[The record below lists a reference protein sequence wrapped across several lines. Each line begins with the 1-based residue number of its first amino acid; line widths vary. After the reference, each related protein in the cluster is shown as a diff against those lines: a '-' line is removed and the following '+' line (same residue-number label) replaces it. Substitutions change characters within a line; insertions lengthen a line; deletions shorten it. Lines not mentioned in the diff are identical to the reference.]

1 MADRNL
7 NIRVAF
13 SALNNMSR
21 PVNAARQSAAA
32 LASQINQ
39 TKTSIKG
46 LERQATSFDR
56 LTAANKK
63 TTEQLAQAK
72 EQARQMAAAYGPLRQ
87 RSAEQVAALNQQ
99 RVAIRQL
106 TQQQKGEQTQL
117 NQLRASFYSEG
128 IAISSASRATEQI
141 NQRTAQYN
149 RQLAEQQ
156 RRLDA
161 VNQAQARYSRAKET
175 GEKMMSGG
183 MKTAAVGA
191 ATLAPVAAAVKSYSS
206 LEDAMKGVAKQV
218 NGLRDDS
225 GNRTPQYEEM
235 QRAIMDASEK
245 LPMANGAVDYA
256 ALVEG
261 GARMGV
267 ANSDDPW
274 EKQKADLLAFASMAA
289 KASVAFELPADQLS
303 ESLGKIAGLYKIPT
317 QNIEQLGDAINYLD
331 DNAKSKGS
339 DIIDVLQRV
348 GGLASQLDYKQAAAL
363 GSTFLTLG
371 SPAEVAASA
380 TNAMVRELS
389 IATVQSDK
397 FLGALDEIGVNAER
411 VQKSMSVDAMGT
423 IISVLEA
430 SKKLAPDKQV
440 ANLTQIFG
448 KEFGDDAQKLA
459 NNLPELRRQIELTQG
474 AAAKGSMNR
483 ESDINKASLS
493 AQWQLTKTGAVNA
506 FSSAGE
512 TLREPL
518 MDIMLTVSKVVG
530 SVRRWVEA
538 NPALVG
544 SIMKVTAA
552 IGALLVV
559 VGGLM
564 LSIGAVLGPMAL
576 VRLSFTTLAGSGG
589 VTPLIG
595 SLGKLSSTLRG
606 LIPSLSGVGRSIKDW
621 PALFRS
627 AASGITQFS
636 KQAIGGLNTALMALS
651 RGAVA
656 AGQGLFTLF
665 TRPMTAI
672 TWLGNGLR
680 TLATSGFGALLNVGR
695 TVMMAL
701 GGGLS
706 LLLSPIGILVIA
718 LSAAAIA
725 VIKFWEPIK
734 AFFTGFYTGLMS
746 GLQPLTSAFST
757 AFAPLAPLFDSIGN
771 AVGGVWEWF
780 TKLFEPIQF
789 SNEALASCTSAGE
802 TFGKVVGNALS
813 ALTPI
818 IEGIARGI
826 GWVLEKLGAIPDAT
840 KAAQQA
846 AESMHKDPVV
856 WEWDPQQKKMVK
868 KGWNWSPKD
877 DQQKKTNQKQQQA
890 IDQQKKQESL
900 INSLKGPA
908 NIVPKMSSSL
918 DKIATNTTEKK
929 DGPGEIVFKNKQPY
943 IPIRGGYSEPLKQ
956 AQRQLPSLTDWVTQQ
971 AGSLIASV
979 TPWQVEKPAA
989 RVPVS
994 ASPSAASVAAL
1005 MPAPGGDV
1013 YNLSFDFSG
1022 QKLDEESIIRRV
1034 REELALAKQQ
1044 ADRRKRSQ
1052 LIDHV

>member
-87 RSAEQVAALNQQ
+87 RSAEQVAVLNQQ
-99 RVAIRQL
+99 RAAIRQL

-267 ANSDDPW
+267 ANIDDPW
-274 EKQKADLLAFASMAA
+274 EKQKADLLSFASMAA

-371 SPAEVAASA
+371 TPAEVAASA

-389 IATVQSDK
+389 IATVQGKNFMQGLDA
-397 FLGALDEIGVNAER
+397 LGLSAEK

-430 SKKLAPDKQV
+430 SKKLAPDQQV

-576 VRLSFTTLAGSGG
+576 VRLSFTTLAGEGGIARLTGG
-589 VTPLIG
+589 VMRLGGAFQWLAGSPMQALLSAGRMVFGPLI
-595 SLGKLSSTLRG
+595 TLLAGISAPVWG
-606 LIPSLSGVGRSIKDW
+606 LI
-621 PALFRS
+621 ALF
-627 AASGITQFS
+627 
-636 KQAIGGLNTALMALS
+636 
-651 RGAVA
+651 
-656 AGQGLFTLF
+656 
-665 TRPMTAI
+665 
-672 TWLGNGLR
+672 
-680 TLATSGFGALLNVGR
+680 
-695 TVMMAL
+695 
-701 GGGLS
+701 
-706 LLLSPIGILVIA
+706 
-718 LSAAAIA
+718 SAAAVA
-725 VIKFWEPIK
+725 VIKFWQPIK
-734 AFFTGFYTGLMS
+734 AFFSGFFTGLMA
-746 GLQPLTSAFST
+746 GLQPITQAFN
-757 AFAPLAPLFDSIGN
+757 AVFAPLAPIFDSIGN
-771 AVGGVWEWF
+771 AISGVWEWF
-780 TKLFEPIQF
+780 TKLLEPIQF
-789 SNEALASCTSAGE
+789 SSEALASCTSAGE
-802 TFGKVVGNALS
+802 TFGKVVGGAIS
-813 ALTPI
+813 ALTLPI
-818 IEGIARGI
+818 QSVAKGL
-826 GWVLEKLGAIPDAT
+826 GWILEKLGAIPDAA
-840 KAAQQA
+840 KAAQQVA
-846 AESMHKDPVV
+846 QQMTPEAVNNLADRVNAFSGDVQAVAKESKKAEEK
-856 WEWDPQQKKMVK
+856 
-868 KGWNWSPKD
+868 
-877 DQQKKTNQKQQQA
+877 KKT
-890 IDQQKKQESL
+890 DEQKKQDNL

-1013 YNLSFDFSG
+1013 YNLNFDFSG
-1022 QKLDEESIIRRV
+1022 QKLDEETIIRRV

-1052 LIDHV
+1052 LTDHV

>member
-99 RVAIRQL
+99 RAAIRQL

-141 NQRTAQYN
+141 NQRTTQYN

-235 QRAIMDASEK
+235 QRAIMDASEE

-274 EKQKADLLAFASMAA
+274 QKQKADLLAFASMAA

-397 FLGALDEIGVNAER
+397 FLGALDEIGVNAEK

-576 VRLSFTTLAGSGG
+576 VRLSFTTLAGEGGIARLTGG
-589 VTPLIG
+589 VMRLGGAFQWLAGSPMQSLLSVGRMVFGPLI
-595 SLGKLSSTLRG
+595 TLLAGISAPVWG
-606 LIPSLSGVGRSIKDW
+606 LI
-621 PALFRS
+621 ALF
-627 AASGITQFS
+627 A
-636 KQAIGGLNTALMALS
+636 
-651 RGAVA
+651 AVA
-656 AGQGLFTLF
+656 
-665 TRPMTAI
+665 
-672 TWLGNGLR
+672 
-680 TLATSGFGALLNVGR
+680 V
-695 TVMMAL
+695 
-701 GGGLS
+701 
-706 LLLSPIGILVIA
+706 
-718 LSAAAIA
+718 A
-725 VIKFWEPIK
+725 VIKFWQPIK
-734 AFFTGFYTGLMS
+734 AFFSGFFTGLMA
-746 GLQPLTSAFST
+746 GLQPITQAFN
-757 AFAPLAPLFDSIGN
+757 AVFAPLAPIFDSIGN
-771 AVGGVWEWF
+771 AISGVWEWF
-780 TKLFEPIQF
+780 TKLLEPIQF
-789 SNEALASCTSAGE
+789 SSEALASCTSAGE
-802 TFGKVVGNALS
+802 TFGKVVGAAIS
-813 ALTPI
+813 ALTLPI
-818 IEGIARGI
+818 QGVAKGL
-826 GWVLEKLGAIPDAT
+826 GWILEKLGAIPDAA
-840 KAAQQA
+840 KAAQQVA
-846 AESMHKDPVV
+846 QQMTPEAVNNLADRFTTFAGDVQAITKESKKAEEK
-856 WEWDPQQKKMVK
+856 
-868 KGWNWSPKD
+868 
-877 DQQKKTNQKQQQA
+877 KKT
-890 IDQQKKQESL
+890 DEQKKQDNL

-908 NIVPKMSSSL
+908 NIVPKMSNSL

-929 DGPGEIVFKNKQPY
+929 EGPGEIVFKNKQPY

-1013 YNLSFDFSG
+1013 YNLNFDFSG
-1022 QKLDEESIIRRV
+1022 QKLDEETIIRRV

-1052 LIDHV
+1052 LTDHV

>member
-99 RVAIRQL
+99 RAAIRQL

-267 ANSDDPW
+267 ANSNDPW
-274 EKQKADLLAFASMAA
+274 QKQKADLLAFASMAA

-397 FLGALDEIGVNAER
+397 FLGALDEIGVNAEK

-576 VRLSFTTLAGSGG
+576 VRLSFTTLAGEGGIARLTGG
-589 VTPLIG
+589 VMRLGGAFQWLAGSPMQALLSAGRMVFGPLI
-595 SLGKLSSTLRG
+595 TLLAGISAPVWG
-606 LIPSLSGVGRSIKDW
+606 LI
-621 PALFRS
+621 ALF
-627 AASGITQFS
+627 
-636 KQAIGGLNTALMALS
+636 
-651 RGAVA
+651 
-656 AGQGLFTLF
+656 
-665 TRPMTAI
+665 
-672 TWLGNGLR
+672 
-680 TLATSGFGALLNVGR
+680 
-695 TVMMAL
+695 
-701 GGGLS
+701 
-706 LLLSPIGILVIA
+706 
-718 LSAAAIA
+718 AAAAVA
-725 VIKFWEPIK
+725 VIKFWEPIQ
-734 AFFTGFYTGLMS
+734 AFFTGFFNGIMT
-746 GLQPLTSAFST
+746 GLQPVFDAFN
-757 AFAPLAPLFDSIGN
+757 AVFAPLAPIFDAIGS
-771 AVGGVWEWF
+771 AISGVWDWF
-780 TKLFEPIQF
+780 TKLLEPIKF
-789 SNEALASCTSAGE
+789 SSDALETCTTVGE
-802 TFGKVVGNALS
+802 TFGRVLGTAISGLLWPLQKLM
-813 ALTPI
+813 
-818 IEGIARGI
+818 EGV
-826 GWVLEKLGAIPDAT
+826 GWVLEKLDLIPAGLDAANA
-840 KAAQQA
+840 K
-846 AESMHKDPVV
+846 AESLKKDPVV

-868 KGWNWSPKD
+868 KDWHWSPDKP
-877 DQQKKTNQKQQQA
+877 NQPKPPKPPITPKPVGIPDLMGA
-890 IDQQKKQESL
+890 PNL
-900 INSLKGPA
+900 T
-908 NIVPKMSSSL
+908 PKMSKSL
-918 DKIATNTTEKK
+918 DKIADNTGKMAAK

-994 ASPSAASVAAL
+994 ASPSAATVAAL

-1013 YNLSFDFSG
+1013 YNLNFDFSG
-1022 QKLDEESIIRRV
+1022 QKLNEETIIRRV

-1052 LIDHV
+1052 LTDHV

>member
-99 RVAIRQL
+99 RAAIRQL

-274 EKQKADLLAFASMAA
+274 QKQKADLLAFASMAA

-371 SPAEVAASA
+371 TPAEVAASA

-389 IATVQSDK
+389 IATVQGKNFMQGLDA
-397 FLGALDEIGVNAER
+397 LGLSAEK
-411 VQKSMSVDAMGT
+411 VQNSMSVDAMGT

-430 SKKLAPDKQV
+430 SKKLAPDQQV

-576 VRLSFTTLAGSGG
+576 VRLSFTTLAGEGGIARLTGG
-589 VTPLIG
+589 VMRLGGAFQWLAGSPMQALLSAGRMVFGPLI
-595 SLGKLSSTLRG
+595 TLLAGISAPVWG
-606 LIPSLSGVGRSIKDW
+606 LI
-621 PALFRS
+621 ALF
-627 AASGITQFS
+627 
-636 KQAIGGLNTALMALS
+636 
-651 RGAVA
+651 
-656 AGQGLFTLF
+656 
-665 TRPMTAI
+665 
-672 TWLGNGLR
+672 
-680 TLATSGFGALLNVGR
+680 
-695 TVMMAL
+695 
-701 GGGLS
+701 
-706 LLLSPIGILVIA
+706 
-718 LSAAAIA
+718 AAAAVA
-725 VIKFWEPIK
+725 VIKFWEPIQ
-734 AFFTGFYTGLMS
+734 AFFTGFFNGIMT
-746 GLQPLTSAFST
+746 GLQPVFDAFN
-757 AFAPLAPLFDSIGN
+757 AVFAPLAPIFDAIGS
-771 AVGGVWEWF
+771 AISGVWDWF
-780 TKLFEPIQF
+780 TKLLEPIKF
-789 SNEALASCTSAGE
+789 SSDALETCTTVGE
-802 TFGKVVGNALS
+802 TFGRVLGTAISGLLWPLQKLM
-813 ALTPI
+813 
-818 IEGIARGI
+818 EGV
-826 GWVLEKLGAIPDAT
+826 GWVLEKLDLIPAGLDAANA
-840 KAAQQA
+840 K
-846 AESMHKDPVV
+846 AESLKKDPVV

-868 KGWNWSPKD
+868 KDWHWSPDKP
-877 DQQKKTNQKQQQA
+877 NQPKPPKPPITPKPVGIPDLMGA
-890 IDQQKKQESL
+890 PNL
-900 INSLKGPA
+900 T
-908 NIVPKMSSSL
+908 PKMSKSL
-918 DKIATNTTEKK
+918 DKIADNTGKMAAK

-1013 YNLSFDFSG
+1013 YNLNFDFSG
-1022 QKLDEESIIRRV
+1022 QKLDEETIIRRV

>member
-99 RVAIRQL
+99 RAAIRQL

-128 IAISSASRATEQI
+128 IAIRSASRATEQI

-274 EKQKADLLAFASMAA
+274 EKQKADLLSFASMAA

-397 FLGALDEIGVNAER
+397 FFGALDEIGVNAEK

-483 ESDINKASLS
+483 ESDINKDSLS

-506 FSSAGE
+506 LSSAGE

-564 LSIGAVLGPMAL
+564 LTIGAVLGQMAL
-576 VRLSFTTLAGSGG
+576 VRLSFTTLAGEGGIARLTGG
-589 VTPLIG
+589 VMRLGGAFQWLAGSPMQALLSAGRIVFCPLI
-595 SLGKLSSTLRG
+595 TLLAGISAPVWG
-606 LIPSLSGVGRSIKDW
+606 LI
-621 PALFRS
+621 ALF
-627 AASGITQFS
+627 
-636 KQAIGGLNTALMALS
+636 
-651 RGAVA
+651 
-656 AGQGLFTLF
+656 
-665 TRPMTAI
+665 
-672 TWLGNGLR
+672 
-680 TLATSGFGALLNVGR
+680 
-695 TVMMAL
+695 
-701 GGGLS
+701 
-706 LLLSPIGILVIA
+706 
-718 LSAAAIA
+718 AAAAVA
-725 VIKFWEPIK
+725 VIKFWEPIQ
-734 AFFTGFYTGLMS
+734 AFFTGFFNGIMT
-746 GLQPLTSAFST
+746 GLQPVFDAFN
-757 AFAPLAPLFDSIGN
+757 AVFAPLAPIFDAIGS
-771 AVGGVWEWF
+771 AISGVWDWF
-780 TKLFEPIQF
+780 TKLLEPIKF
-789 SNEALASCTSAGE
+789 SSDALETCTTVGE
-802 TFGKVVGNALS
+802 TFGRVLGTAISGLLWPLQKLM
-813 ALTPI
+813 
-818 IEGIARGI
+818 EGV
-826 GWVLEKLGAIPDAT
+826 GWVLEKLDLIPAGLDAANA
-840 KAAQQA
+840 K
-846 AESMHKDPVV
+846 AESLKKDPVV

-868 KGWNWSPKD
+868 KDWHWSPDKP
-877 DQQKKTNQKQQQA
+877 NQPKPPKPPITPKPVGIPDLMGA
-890 IDQQKKQESL
+890 PNL
-900 INSLKGPA
+900 T
-908 NIVPKMSSSL
+908 PKMSKSL
-918 DKIATNTTEKK
+918 DKIADNTGKMAAK

-971 AGSLIASV
+971 TGSLIASV

-1013 YNLSFDFSG
+1013 YNLNFDFSG
-1022 QKLDEESIIRRV
+1022 QKLDEETIIRRV

-1052 LIDHV
+1052 LTDHV

>member
-1 MADRNL
+1 MADHNL

-72 EQARQMAAAYGPLRQ
+72 EQARKMAAAYGPLRQ

-99 RVAIRQL
+99 RAAIRQL

-218 NGLRDDS
+218 NGLRDDI

-274 EKQKADLLAFASMAA
+274 EKQKADLLSFASMAA

-371 SPAEVAASA
+371 TPAEVAASA

-389 IATVQSDK
+389 IATVQGKNFMQGLDA
-397 FLGALDEIGVNAER
+397 LGLSAEK

-430 SKKLAPDKQV
+430 SKKLAPDQQV

-512 TLREPL
+512 TLRDPL

-576 VRLSFTTLAGSGG
+576 VRLSFTTLAGEGGIARLTGG
-589 VTPLIG
+589 VMRLGGAFQWLAGSPMQALLSAGRMVFGPLI
-595 SLGKLSSTLRG
+595 TLLAGISAPVWG
-606 LIPSLSGVGRSIKDW
+606 LI
-621 PALFRS
+621 ALF
-627 AASGITQFS
+627 
-636 KQAIGGLNTALMALS
+636 
-651 RGAVA
+651 
-656 AGQGLFTLF
+656 
-665 TRPMTAI
+665 
-672 TWLGNGLR
+672 
-680 TLATSGFGALLNVGR
+680 
-695 TVMMAL
+695 
-701 GGGLS
+701 
-706 LLLSPIGILVIA
+706 
-718 LSAAAIA
+718 AAAAVA
-725 VIKFWEPIK
+725 VIKFWQPIK
-734 AFFTGFYTGLMS
+734 AFFSGFFTGLMA
-746 GLQPLTSAFST
+746 GLQPITQAFN
-757 AFAPLAPLFDSIGN
+757 AVFAPLAPIFDSIGN
-771 AVGGVWEWF
+771 AISGVWEWL
-780 TKLFEPIQF
+780 TKLLEPIQF
-789 SNEALASCTSAGE
+789 SSEALASCTSAGE
-802 TFGKVVGNALS
+802 TFGKVVGGAIS
-813 ALTPI
+813 ALTLPI
-818 IEGIARGI
+818 QAVAKGL
-826 GWVLEKLGAIPDAT
+826 GWILEKLGAIPDAT

-979 TPWQVEKPAA
+979 TPWQVEKPTA

-1013 YNLSFDFSG
+1013 YNLNFDFSG
-1022 QKLDEESIIRRV
+1022 QKLDEETIIRRV

-1052 LIDHV
+1052 LTDHV

>member
-99 RVAIRQL
+99 RAAIRQL

-274 EKQKADLLAFASMAA
+274 QKQKADLLSFASMAA

-397 FLGALDEIGVNAER
+397 FLGALDEIGVNAEK

-538 NPALVG
+538 NPVLVG

-595 SLGKLSSTLRG
+595 SLGKLSNTLRG

-621 PALFRS
+621 PALFRF

-701 GGGLS
+701 SGGLS

-734 AFFTGFYTGLMS
+734 TFFTGFYTGLMS
-746 GLQPLTSAFST
+746 GLQPLTAAFST

-789 SNEALASCTSAGE
+789 SSEALVSCTSAGE

-918 DKIATNTTEKK
+918 GKIATNTTEKK
-929 DGPGEIVFKNKQPY
+929 DGPGEIVFKNRQPY

-989 RVPVS
+989 QVPVS

-1013 YNLSFDFSG
+1013 YNFNFDFSG
-1022 QKLDEESIIRRV
+1022 QKLDEETIIRRV

-1052 LIDHV
+1052 LTDHV

>member
-39 TKTSIKG
+39 TKTNIKG

-99 RVAIRQL
+99 RAAIRQL

-175 GEKMMSGG
+175 GEKMTSGG

-274 EKQKADLLAFASMAA
+274 QKQKADLLSFASMAA

-371 SPAEVAASA
+371 TPAEVAASA

-389 IATVQSDK
+389 IATVQGKNFMQGLDA
-397 FLGALDEIGVNAER
+397 LGLSAEK

-430 SKKLAPDKQV
+430 SKKLAPDQQV

-512 TLREPL
+512 TLRDPL

-559 VGGLM
+559 MGGLM

-576 VRLSFTTLAGSGG
+576 VRLSFTSLAGEGGIARLTGGVMRLGGAFQWLAGSPMQALLSAGRMVFG
-589 VTPLIG
+589 PLI
-595 SLGKLSSTLRG
+595 TLLAGISAPVWG
-606 LIPSLSGVGRSIKDW
+606 LI
-621 PALFRS
+621 ALF
-627 AASGITQFS
+627 A
-636 KQAIGGLNTALMALS
+636 
-651 RGAVA
+651 AVA
-656 AGQGLFTLF
+656 
-665 TRPMTAI
+665 
-672 TWLGNGLR
+672 
-680 TLATSGFGALLNVGR
+680 V
-695 TVMMAL
+695 
-701 GGGLS
+701 
-706 LLLSPIGILVIA
+706 
-718 LSAAAIA
+718 A
-725 VIKFWEPIK
+725 VIKFWQPIK
-734 AFFTGFYTGLMS
+734 AFFSGFFTGLMA
-746 GLQPLTSAFST
+746 GLQPITQSFNAV
-757 AFAPLAPLFDSIGN
+757 FAPLAPIFNSIGN
-771 AVGGVWEWF
+771 AISGVWEWF
-780 TKLFEPIQF
+780 TKLLEPIQF
-789 SNEALASCTSAGE
+789 SSEALASCTSAGE
-802 TFGKVVGNALS
+802 TFGKVVGAAIS
-813 ALTPI
+813 ALTLPI
-818 IEGIARGI
+818 QAVAKGL
-826 GWVLEKLGAIPDAT
+826 GWILEKLGAIPDAA
-840 KAAQQA
+840 KAAQQVA
-846 AESMHKDPVV
+846 QQMTPEAVNNLADRVNAFSGDVQAVAKESKKAEEK
-856 WEWDPQQKKMVK
+856 
-868 KGWNWSPKD
+868 
-877 DQQKKTNQKQQQA
+877 KKT
-890 IDQQKKQESL
+890 DEQKKQDNL

-908 NIVPKMSSSL
+908 NIVPKMSNSL

-989 RVPVS
+989 RMPVS

-1013 YNLSFDFSG
+1013 YNLNFDFSG
-1022 QKLDEESIIRRV
+1022 QKLDEETIIRRV

-1052 LIDHV
+1052 LTDHV

>member
-99 RVAIRQL
+99 RAAIRQL

-225 GNRTPQYEEM
+225 GNRTPQYEAM

-274 EKQKADLLAFASMAA
+274 EKQKADLLSFASMAA

-397 FLGALDEIGVNAER
+397 FLGALDEIGVNAEK

-493 AQWQLTKTGAVNA
+493 AQWQLTKTSAVNA

-576 VRLSFTTLAGSGG
+576 VRLSITTLAGSGG
-589 VTPLIG
+589 GTPLIG

-725 VIKFWEPIK
+725 VIKLWEPIK

-746 GLQPLTSAFST
+746 GLQPLTTAFST

-789 SNEALASCTSAGE
+789 SSEALASCTSAGE

-818 IEGIARGI
+818 IKGIARGI

-1013 YNLSFDFSG
+1013 YNLNFDFSG
-1022 QKLDEESIIRRV
+1022 QKLDEETIIRRV

-1052 LIDHV
+1052 LTDHV

>member
-63 TTEQLAQAK
+63 TTEQLARAK

-87 RSAEQVAALNQQ
+87 RSAEQIAALNQQ
-99 RVAIRQL
+99 RAAIRQL

-274 EKQKADLLAFASMAA
+274 QKQKADLLAFASMAA

-397 FLGALDEIGVNAER
+397 FLGALDEIGVNAEK

-576 VRLSFTTLAGSGG
+576 VRLSFTTLAGEGGIARLTGG
-589 VTPLIG
+589 VMRLGGAFQWLAGSPMQSLLSVGRMVFGPLI
-595 SLGKLSSTLRG
+595 TLLAGISAPVWG
-606 LIPSLSGVGRSIKDW
+606 LI
-621 PALFRS
+621 ALF
-627 AASGITQFS
+627 A
-636 KQAIGGLNTALMALS
+636 
-651 RGAVA
+651 AVA
-656 AGQGLFTLF
+656 
-665 TRPMTAI
+665 
-672 TWLGNGLR
+672 
-680 TLATSGFGALLNVGR
+680 V
-695 TVMMAL
+695 
-701 GGGLS
+701 
-706 LLLSPIGILVIA
+706 
-718 LSAAAIA
+718 A
-725 VIKFWEPIK
+725 VIKFWQPIK
-734 AFFTGFYTGLMS
+734 AFFSGFFTGLMA
-746 GLQPLTSAFST
+746 GLQPITQAFN
-757 AFAPLAPLFDSIGN
+757 AVFAPLAPIFDSIGN
-771 AVGGVWEWF
+771 AISGVWEWF
-780 TKLFEPIQF
+780 TKLLEPIQF
-789 SNEALASCTSAGE
+789 SSEALASCTSAGE
-802 TFGKVVGNALS
+802 TFGKVVGTAIS
-813 ALTPI
+813 ALTLPI
-818 IEGIARGI
+818 QGVAKGL
-826 GWVLEKLGAIPDAT
+826 GWILEKLGAIPDAA
-840 KAAQQA
+840 KAAQQVA
-846 AESMHKDPVV
+846 QQMTPEAVNNLADRFTTFAGDVQAITKESKKAEEK
-856 WEWDPQQKKMVK
+856 
-868 KGWNWSPKD
+868 
-877 DQQKKTNQKQQQA
+877 KKT
-890 IDQQKKQESL
+890 DEQKKQDNL

-908 NIVPKMSSSL
+908 NIVPKMSNSL

-1013 YNLSFDFSG
+1013 YNINFDFSG
-1022 QKLDEESIIRRV
+1022 QKLDEETIIRRV

>member
-87 RSAEQVAALNQQ
+87 RSAEQVATLNQQ
-99 RVAIRQL
+99 RAAIRQL
-106 TQQQKGEQTQL
+106 TQQQKSEQTQL

-274 EKQKADLLAFASMAA
+274 QKQKADLLAFASMAA

-397 FLGALDEIGVNAER
+397 FLGALDEIGVNAEK

-544 SIMKVTAA
+544 SIMKLTAA

-559 VGGLM
+559 MGGLM

-576 VRLSFTTLAGSGG
+576 VRLSFTSLAGEGGIARLTGGVMRLGGAFQWLAGSPMQALLSAGRMVFG
-589 VTPLIG
+589 PLI
-595 SLGKLSSTLRG
+595 TLLAGISAPVWG
-606 LIPSLSGVGRSIKDW
+606 LI
-621 PALFRS
+621 ALF
-627 AASGITQFS
+627 A
-636 KQAIGGLNTALMALS
+636 
-651 RGAVA
+651 AVA
-656 AGQGLFTLF
+656 
-665 TRPMTAI
+665 
-672 TWLGNGLR
+672 
-680 TLATSGFGALLNVGR
+680 V
-695 TVMMAL
+695 
-701 GGGLS
+701 
-706 LLLSPIGILVIA
+706 
-718 LSAAAIA
+718 A
-725 VIKFWEPIK
+725 VIKFWQPIK
-734 AFFTGFYTGLMS
+734 AFFSGFFTGLMA
-746 GLQPLTSAFST
+746 GLQPITQSFNAV
-757 AFAPLAPLFDSIGN
+757 FAPLAPIFNSIGN
-771 AVGGVWEWF
+771 AISGVWEWF
-780 TKLFEPIQF
+780 TKLLEPIQF
-789 SNEALASCTSAGE
+789 SSEALASCTSAGE
-802 TFGKVVGNALS
+802 TFGKVVGAAIS
-813 ALTPI
+813 ALTLPI
-818 IEGIARGI
+818 QAVAKGL
-826 GWVLEKLGAIPDAT
+826 GWILEKLGAIPDAA
-840 KAAQQA
+840 KAAQQVA
-846 AESMHKDPVV
+846 QQMTPEAVNNLADRVNAFSGDVQAVAKESKKAEEK
-856 WEWDPQQKKMVK
+856 
-868 KGWNWSPKD
+868 
-877 DQQKKTNQKQQQA
+877 KKT
-890 IDQQKKQESL
+890 DEQKKQDNL

-908 NIVPKMSSSL
+908 NIVPKMSNSL

-989 RVPVS
+989 RMPVS

-1013 YNLSFDFSG
+1013 YNLNFDFSG
-1022 QKLDEESIIRRV
+1022 QKLDEETIIRRV
-1034 REELALAKQQ
+1034 RKELALAKQQ

-1052 LIDHV
+1052 LTDHV

>member
-99 RVAIRQL
+99 RAAIRQL

-225 GNRTPQYEEM
+225 GNRTPLYEEM
-235 QRAIMDASEK
+235 QQAIKDASEK

-267 ANSDDPW
+267 ANSNDPW
-274 EKQKADLLAFASMAA
+274 QKQKADLLSFASMAA

-303 ESLGKIAGLYKIPT
+303 ESLGKIAGLYNIPV

-348 GGLASQLDYKQAAAL
+348 GGLANQLDYKQAAAL

-371 SPAEVAASA
+371 TPAEVAASA

-389 IATVQSDK
+389 IATVQGKSFMQGLDA
-397 FLGALDEIGVNAER
+397 LGLSAEK

-430 SKKLAPDKQV
+430 SQKLGDNQV
-440 ANLTQIFG
+440 ATLTQIFG

-459 NNLPELRRQIELTQG
+459 NKLPELRRQLELTQG
-474 AAAKGSMNR
+474 VAAKGSMQR
-483 ESDINKASLS
+483 ESDINKDSLS
-493 AQWQLTKTGAVNA
+493 SQWQLTKTGAVNA

-576 VRLSFTTLAGSGG
+576 VRLSFTTLAGEGGIARLTGG
-589 VTPLIG
+589 VMRLGGAFQWLAGSPMQALLSAGRMVFGPLI
-595 SLGKLSSTLRG
+595 TLLAGISAPVWG
-606 LIPSLSGVGRSIKDW
+606 LI
-621 PALFRS
+621 ALF
-627 AASGITQFS
+627 
-636 KQAIGGLNTALMALS
+636 
-651 RGAVA
+651 
-656 AGQGLFTLF
+656 
-665 TRPMTAI
+665 
-672 TWLGNGLR
+672 
-680 TLATSGFGALLNVGR
+680 
-695 TVMMAL
+695 
-701 GGGLS
+701 
-706 LLLSPIGILVIA
+706 
-718 LSAAAIA
+718 SAAAVA
-725 VIKFWEPIK
+725 VIKFWQPIK
-734 AFFTGFYTGLMS
+734 AFFSGFFTGLMA
-746 GLQPLTSAFST
+746 GLQPITQAFN
-757 AFAPLAPLFDSIGN
+757 AVFAPLAPIFDSIGN
-771 AVGGVWEWF
+771 AISGVWEWF
-780 TKLFEPIQF
+780 TKLLEPIQF
-789 SNEALASCTSAGE
+789 SSEALASCTSAGE
-802 TFGKVVGNALS
+802 TFGKVVGGAIS
-813 ALTPI
+813 ALTLPI
-818 IEGIARGI
+818 QSVAKGL
-826 GWVLEKLGAIPDAT
+826 GWILEKLGAIPDAA
-840 KAAQQA
+840 KAAQQVA
-846 AESMHKDPVV
+846 QQMTPEAVNNLADRVNAFSGDVQAVAKESKKAEEK
-856 WEWDPQQKKMVK
+856 
-868 KGWNWSPKD
+868 
-877 DQQKKTNQKQQQA
+877 KKT
-890 IDQQKKQESL
+890 DEQKKQDNL

-943 IPIRGGYSEPLKQ
+943 IPIRGGYSEPLNQ

-1013 YNLSFDFSG
+1013 YNLNFDFSG
-1022 QKLDEESIIRRV
+1022 QKLDEETIIRRV

-1052 LIDHV
+1052 LTDHV

>member
-99 RVAIRQL
+99 RAAIRQL

-274 EKQKADLLAFASMAA
+274 QKQKADLLAFASMAA

-371 SPAEVAASA
+371 TPAEVAASA

-389 IATVQSDK
+389 IATVQGKNFMQGLDA
-397 FLGALDEIGVNAER
+397 LGLSAEK

-430 SKKLAPDKQV
+430 SKKLAPDQQV

-576 VRLSFTTLAGSGG
+576 VRLSFTTLAGEGGIARLTGG
-589 VTPLIG
+589 VMRLGGAFQWLAGSPMQALLSAGRMVFGPLI
-595 SLGKLSSTLRG
+595 TLLAGTSAPVWG
-606 LIPSLSGVGRSIKDW
+606 LI
-621 PALFRS
+621 ALF
-627 AASGITQFS
+627 
-636 KQAIGGLNTALMALS
+636 
-651 RGAVA
+651 
-656 AGQGLFTLF
+656 
-665 TRPMTAI
+665 
-672 TWLGNGLR
+672 
-680 TLATSGFGALLNVGR
+680 
-695 TVMMAL
+695 
-701 GGGLS
+701 
-706 LLLSPIGILVIA
+706 
-718 LSAAAIA
+718 AAAAVA
-725 VIKFWEPIK
+725 VIKFWQPIQ
-734 AFFTGFYTGLMS
+734 AFFSGFFTGLMA
-746 GLQPLTSAFST
+746 GLQPITQAFN
-757 AFAPLAPLFDSIGN
+757 AVFAPLAPIFDSIGN
-771 AVGGVWEWF
+771 AISGVWEWF
-780 TKLFEPIQF
+780 TKLLEPIQF
-789 SNEALASCTSAGE
+789 SSEALASCTSAGE
-802 TFGKVVGNALS
+802 TFGKVVGAAIS
-813 ALTPI
+813 ALTLPI
-818 IEGIARGI
+818 QAVANGI
-826 GWVLEKLGAIPDAT
+826 GWILEKLGAIPDAT

-1022 QKLDEESIIRRV
+1022 QKLDEETIIRRV
-1034 REELALAKQQ
+1034 REELALAQQQ

-1052 LIDHV
+1052 LTDHV

>member
-99 RVAIRQL
+99 RAAIRQL

-191 ATLAPVAAAVKSYSS
+191 ATLVPVAAAVKSYSS

-274 EKQKADLLAFASMAA
+274 QKQKADLLSFASMAA

-371 SPAEVAASA
+371 TPAEVAASA

-389 IATVQSDK
+389 IATVQGKNFMQGLDA
-397 FLGALDEIGVNAER
+397 LGLSAEK

-430 SKKLAPDKQV
+430 SKKLAPDQQV

-512 TLREPL
+512 TLRDPL

-559 VGGLM
+559 MGGLM

-576 VRLSFTTLAGSGG
+576 VRLSFTSLAGEGGIARLTGGVMRLGGAFQWLAGSPMQALLSAGRMVFG
-589 VTPLIG
+589 PLI
-595 SLGKLSSTLRG
+595 TLLAGISAPVWG
-606 LIPSLSGVGRSIKDW
+606 LI
-621 PALFRS
+621 ALF
-627 AASGITQFS
+627 
-636 KQAIGGLNTALMALS
+636 
-651 RGAVA
+651 
-656 AGQGLFTLF
+656 
-665 TRPMTAI
+665 
-672 TWLGNGLR
+672 
-680 TLATSGFGALLNVGR
+680 
-695 TVMMAL
+695 
-701 GGGLS
+701 
-706 LLLSPIGILVIA
+706 
-718 LSAAAIA
+718 AAAAVA
-725 VIKFWEPIK
+725 VIKFWEPIQ
-734 AFFTGFYTGLMS
+734 AFFTGFFNGIMT
-746 GLQPLTSAFST
+746 GLQPVFDAFN
-757 AFAPLAPLFDSIGN
+757 AVFAPLAPIFDAIGS
-771 AVGGVWEWF
+771 AISGVWDWF
-780 TKLFEPIQF
+780 TKLLEPIKF
-789 SNEALASCTSAGE
+789 SSDALETCTTVGE
-802 TFGKVVGNALS
+802 TFGRVLGTAISGLLWPLQKLM
-813 ALTPI
+813 
-818 IEGIARGI
+818 EGV
-826 GWVLEKLGAIPDAT
+826 GWVLEKLDLIPAGLDAANA
-840 KAAQQA
+840 K
-846 AESMHKDPVV
+846 AESLKKDPVV

-868 KGWNWSPKD
+868 KDWHWSPDKP
-877 DQQKKTNQKQQQA
+877 NQPKPPKPPITPKPVGIPDLMGA
-890 IDQQKKQESL
+890 PNL
-900 INSLKGPA
+900 T
-908 NIVPKMSSSL
+908 PKMSKSL
-918 DKIATNTTEKK
+918 DKIADNTGKMAAK

-971 AGSLIASV
+971 TGSLIASV

-1005 MPAPGGDV
+1005 MSAPGGDV
-1013 YNLSFDFSG
+1013 YNLNFDFSG
-1022 QKLDEESIIRRV
+1022 QKLDEETIIRRV

-1052 LIDHV
+1052 LTDHV

>member
-99 RVAIRQL
+99 RAAIRQL

-149 RQLAEQQ
+149 HQLAEQQ

-191 ATLAPVAAAVKSYSS
+191 ATLVPVAAAVKSYSS

-274 EKQKADLLAFASMAA
+274 QKQKADLLSFASMAA

-371 SPAEVAASA
+371 TPAEVAASA

-389 IATVQSDK
+389 IATVQGKNFMQGLDA
-397 FLGALDEIGVNAER
+397 LGLSAEK

-430 SKKLAPDKQV
+430 SKKLAPDQQV

-512 TLREPL
+512 TLRDPL

-559 VGGLM
+559 MGGLM

-576 VRLSFTTLAGSGG
+576 VRLSFTSLAGEGGIARLTGGVMRLGGAFQWLAGSPMQALLSAGRMVFG
-589 VTPLIG
+589 PLI
-595 SLGKLSSTLRG
+595 TLLAGISAPVWG
-606 LIPSLSGVGRSIKDW
+606 LI
-621 PALFRS
+621 ALF
-627 AASGITQFS
+627 A
-636 KQAIGGLNTALMALS
+636 
-651 RGAVA
+651 AVA
-656 AGQGLFTLF
+656 
-665 TRPMTAI
+665 
-672 TWLGNGLR
+672 
-680 TLATSGFGALLNVGR
+680 V
-695 TVMMAL
+695 
-701 GGGLS
+701 
-706 LLLSPIGILVIA
+706 
-718 LSAAAIA
+718 A
-725 VIKFWEPIK
+725 VIKFWQPIK
-734 AFFTGFYTGLMS
+734 AFFSGFFTGLMA
-746 GLQPLTSAFST
+746 GLQPITQSFNAV
-757 AFAPLAPLFDSIGN
+757 FAPLAPIFNSIGN
-771 AVGGVWEWF
+771 AISGVWEWF
-780 TKLFEPIQF
+780 TKLLEPIQF
-789 SNEALASCTSAGE
+789 SSEALASCTSAGE
-802 TFGKVVGNALS
+802 TFGKVVGAAIS
-813 ALTPI
+813 ALTLPI
-818 IEGIARGI
+818 QAVAKGL
-826 GWVLEKLGAIPDAT
+826 GWILEKLGAIPDAA
-840 KAAQQA
+840 KAAQQVA
-846 AESMHKDPVV
+846 QQMTPEAVNNLADRVNAFSGDVQAVAKESKKAEEK
-856 WEWDPQQKKMVK
+856 
-868 KGWNWSPKD
+868 
-877 DQQKKTNQKQQQA
+877 KKT
-890 IDQQKKQESL
+890 DEQKKQDNL

-908 NIVPKMSSSL
+908 NIVPKMSNSL

-989 RVPVS
+989 RMPVS

-1013 YNLSFDFSG
+1013 YNLNFDFSG
-1022 QKLDEESIIRRV
+1022 QKLDEETIIRRV

-1052 LIDHV
+1052 LTDHV

>member
-99 RVAIRQL
+99 RAAIRQL

-141 NQRTAQYN
+141 SQRTAQYN

-225 GNRTPQYEEM
+225 GNRTPLYEEM
-235 QRAIMDASEK
+235 QQAIKDASEK
-245 LPMANGAVDYA
+245 LPMANGAVDFA

-267 ANSDDPW
+267 ANGNDPW
-274 EKQKADLLAFASMAA
+274 AKQKADLLGFASMAA

-303 ESLGKIAGLYKIPT
+303 ESLGKIAGLYKIPV

-348 GGLASQLDYKQAAAL
+348 GGLSKQLDYKQAAAL

-371 SPAEVAASA
+371 TPAEVAASA

-389 IATVQSDK
+389 IATVQGKSFMEGLDA
-397 FLGALDEIGVNAER
+397 LGLSAEK

-430 SKKLAPDKQV
+430 SQKLGDNQV
-440 ANLTQIFG
+440 ATLTQIFG

-459 NNLPELRRQIELTQG
+459 NDLPELRRQIELTQG
-474 AAAKGSMNR
+474 AAAKGSMQR
-483 ESDINKASLS
+483 ESDINKDSLS
-493 AQWQLTKTGAVNA
+493 SQWQLTKTGTLNA
-506 FSSAGE
+506 LSAAGE
-512 TLREPL
+512 TLRDPL

-538 NPALVG
+538 NPALVV

-576 VRLSFTTLAGSGG
+576 VRLSFTTLAGEGGIARLTGG
-589 VTPLIG
+589 VMRLGGAFQWLAGSPMQALLSAGRMVFGPLI
-595 SLGKLSSTLRG
+595 TLLAGISAPVWG
-606 LIPSLSGVGRSIKDW
+606 LI
-621 PALFRS
+621 ALF
-627 AASGITQFS
+627 
-636 KQAIGGLNTALMALS
+636 
-651 RGAVA
+651 
-656 AGQGLFTLF
+656 
-665 TRPMTAI
+665 
-672 TWLGNGLR
+672 
-680 TLATSGFGALLNVGR
+680 
-695 TVMMAL
+695 
-701 GGGLS
+701 
-706 LLLSPIGILVIA
+706 
-718 LSAAAIA
+718 AAAAVA
-725 VIKFWEPIK
+725 VIKFWQPIK
-734 AFFTGFYTGLMS
+734 AFFSGFFTGLMA
-746 GLQPLTSAFST
+746 GLQPITQAFN
-757 AFAPLAPLFDSIGN
+757 AVFAPLAPIFDSIGN
-771 AVGGVWEWF
+771 AISGVWEWF
-780 TKLFEPIQF
+780 TKLLEPIQF
-789 SNEALASCTSAGE
+789 SSEALASCTSAGE
-802 TFGKVVGNALS
+802 TFGKVVGGAIS
-813 ALTPI
+813 ALTLPI
-818 IEGIARGI
+818 QAVAKGL
-826 GWVLEKLGAIPDAT
+826 GWILEKLGAIPDAA
-840 KAAQQA
+840 KAAQQVA
-846 AESMHKDPVV
+846 QQMTPEAVNNLADRVNAFSGDVQAVAKESKKAEEK
-856 WEWDPQQKKMVK
+856 
-868 KGWNWSPKD
+868 
-877 DQQKKTNQKQQQA
+877 KKT
-890 IDQQKKQESL
+890 DEQKKQDNL

-1013 YNLSFDFSG
+1013 YHLSFDFSG
-1022 QKLDEESIIRRV
+1022 QKLDEETIIRRV

>member
-99 RVAIRQL
+99 RAAIRQL

-175 GEKMMSGG
+175 GEKMTSGG

-235 QRAIMDASEK
+235 QQAIMDASEK

-274 EKQKADLLAFASMAA
+274 QKQKADLLSFASMAA

-371 SPAEVAASA
+371 TPAEVAASA

-389 IATVQSDK
+389 IATVQGKNFMQGLDA
-397 FLGALDEIGVNAER
+397 LGLSAEK

-430 SKKLAPDKQV
+430 SKKLAPDQQV

-512 TLREPL
+512 TLRDPL

-559 VGGLM
+559 MGGLM

-576 VRLSFTTLAGSGG
+576 VRLSFTSLAWEGGIARLTGGVMRLGGAFQWLAGSPMQALLSAGRMVFG
-589 VTPLIG
+589 PLI
-595 SLGKLSSTLRG
+595 TLLAGISAPVWG
-606 LIPSLSGVGRSIKDW
+606 LI
-621 PALFRS
+621 ALF
-627 AASGITQFS
+627 A
-636 KQAIGGLNTALMALS
+636 
-651 RGAVA
+651 AVA
-656 AGQGLFTLF
+656 
-665 TRPMTAI
+665 
-672 TWLGNGLR
+672 
-680 TLATSGFGALLNVGR
+680 V
-695 TVMMAL
+695 
-701 GGGLS
+701 
-706 LLLSPIGILVIA
+706 
-718 LSAAAIA
+718 A
-725 VIKFWEPIK
+725 VIKFWQPIK
-734 AFFTGFYTGLMS
+734 AFFSGFFTGLMA
-746 GLQPLTSAFST
+746 GLQPITQSFNAV
-757 AFAPLAPLFDSIGN
+757 FAPLAPIFNSIGN
-771 AVGGVWEWF
+771 AISGVWEWF
-780 TKLFEPIQF
+780 TKLLEPIQF
-789 SNEALASCTSAGE
+789 SSEALASCTSAGE
-802 TFGKVVGNALS
+802 TFGKVVGAAIS
-813 ALTPI
+813 ALTLPI
-818 IEGIARGI
+818 QAVAKGL
-826 GWVLEKLGAIPDAT
+826 GWILEKLGAIPDAA
-840 KAAQQA
+840 KAAQQVA
-846 AESMHKDPVV
+846 QQMTPEAVNNLADRVNAFSGDVQAVAKESKKAEEK
-856 WEWDPQQKKMVK
+856 
-868 KGWNWSPKD
+868 
-877 DQQKKTNQKQQQA
+877 KKT
-890 IDQQKKQESL
+890 DEQKKQDNL

-908 NIVPKMSSSL
+908 NIVPKMSNSL

-989 RVPVS
+989 RMPVS

-1013 YNLSFDFSG
+1013 YNLNFDFSG
-1022 QKLDEESIIRRV
+1022 QKLDEETIIRRV

-1052 LIDHV
+1052 LTDHV

>member
-99 RVAIRQL
+99 RAAIRQL

-183 MKTAAVGA
+183 MKTAAVGV

-371 SPAEVAASA
+371 TPAEVAASA

-389 IATVQSDK
+389 IATVQGKNFMQGLDA
-397 FLGALDEIGVNAER
+397 LGLSAEK

-430 SKKLAPDKQV
+430 SKKLAPDQQV

-576 VRLSFTTLAGSGG
+576 VRLSFTTLAGEGGIARLTGG
-589 VTPLIG
+589 VMRLGGAFQWLAGSPMQALLSAGRMVFGPLI
-595 SLGKLSSTLRG
+595 TLLAGISAPVWG
-606 LIPSLSGVGRSIKDW
+606 LI
-621 PALFRS
+621 ALF
-627 AASGITQFS
+627 
-636 KQAIGGLNTALMALS
+636 
-651 RGAVA
+651 
-656 AGQGLFTLF
+656 
-665 TRPMTAI
+665 
-672 TWLGNGLR
+672 
-680 TLATSGFGALLNVGR
+680 
-695 TVMMAL
+695 
-701 GGGLS
+701 
-706 LLLSPIGILVIA
+706 
-718 LSAAAIA
+718 AAAAVA
-725 VIKFWEPIK
+725 VIKFWEPIQ
-734 AFFTGFYTGLMS
+734 AFFTGFFNGIMT
-746 GLQPLTSAFST
+746 GLQPVFDAFN
-757 AFAPLAPLFDSIGN
+757 AVFAPLAPIFDAIGS
-771 AVGGVWEWF
+771 AISGVWDWF
-780 TKLFEPIQF
+780 TKLLEPIKF
-789 SNEALASCTSAGE
+789 SSDALETCTTVGE
-802 TFGKVVGNALS
+802 TFGRVLGTAISGLLWPLQKLM
-813 ALTPI
+813 
-818 IEGIARGI
+818 EGV
-826 GWVLEKLGAIPDAT
+826 GWVLEKLDLIPAGLDAANA
-840 KAAQQA
+840 K
-846 AESMHKDPVV
+846 AESLKKDPVV

-868 KGWNWSPKD
+868 KDWHWSPDKP
-877 DQQKKTNQKQQQA
+877 NQPKPPKPPITPKPVGIPDLMGA
-890 IDQQKKQESL
+890 PNL
-900 INSLKGPA
+900 T
-908 NIVPKMSSSL
+908 PKMSKSL
-918 DKIATNTTEKK
+918 DKIADNTGKMAAK

-1013 YNLSFDFSG
+1013 YNLNFDFSG
-1022 QKLDEESIIRRV
+1022 QKLDEETIIRRV

-1052 LIDHV
+1052 LTDHV

>member
-99 RVAIRQL
+99 RAAIRQL

-161 VNQAQARYSRAKET
+161 VNQAQTRYSRAKET

-225 GNRTPQYEEM
+225 GNRTPLYEEM
-235 QRAIMDASEK
+235 QQAIKDASEK
-245 LPMANGAVDYA
+245 LPMANGAVDFA

-267 ANSDDPW
+267 ANGNDPW
-274 EKQKADLLAFASMAA
+274 AKQKADLLGFASMAA

-303 ESLGKIAGLYKIPT
+303 ESLGKIAGLYKIPV

-348 GGLASQLDYKQAAAL
+348 GGLSKQLDYKQAAAL

-371 SPAEVAASA
+371 TPAEVAASA

-389 IATVQSDK
+389 IATVQGKSFMEGLDA
-397 FLGALDEIGVNAER
+397 LGLSAEK

-430 SKKLAPDKQV
+430 SQKLGDNQV
-440 ANLTQIFG
+440 ATLTQIFG

-459 NNLPELRRQIELTQG
+459 NDLPELRRQIELTQG
-474 AAAKGSMNR
+474 AAAKGSMQR
-483 ESDINKASLS
+483 ESDINKDSLS
-493 AQWQLTKTGAVNA
+493 SQWQLTKTGTLNA
-506 FSSAGE
+506 LSAAGE
-512 TLREPL
+512 TLRDPL

-576 VRLSFTTLAGSGG
+576 VRLSFTTLAGEGGIARLTGG
-589 VTPLIG
+589 VMRLGGAFQWLAGSPMQALLSAGRMVFGPLI
-595 SLGKLSSTLRG
+595 TLLAGISAPVWG
-606 LIPSLSGVGRSIKDW
+606 LI
-621 PALFRS
+621 ALF
-627 AASGITQFS
+627 
-636 KQAIGGLNTALMALS
+636 
-651 RGAVA
+651 
-656 AGQGLFTLF
+656 
-665 TRPMTAI
+665 
-672 TWLGNGLR
+672 
-680 TLATSGFGALLNVGR
+680 
-695 TVMMAL
+695 
-701 GGGLS
+701 
-706 LLLSPIGILVIA
+706 
-718 LSAAAIA
+718 AAAAVA
-725 VIKFWEPIK
+725 VIKFWQPIK
-734 AFFTGFYTGLMS
+734 AFFSGFFTGLMA
-746 GLQPLTSAFST
+746 GLQPITQAFN
-757 AFAPLAPLFDSIGN
+757 AVFAPLAPIFDSIGN
-771 AVGGVWEWF
+771 AISGVWEWF
-780 TKLFEPIQF
+780 TKLLEPIQF
-789 SNEALASCTSAGE
+789 SSEALASCTSAGE
-802 TFGKVVGNALS
+802 TFGKVVGAAIS
-813 ALTPI
+813 ALTLPI
-818 IEGIARGI
+818 QAVAKGL
-826 GWVLEKLGAIPDAT
+826 GWILEKLGAIPDAA
-840 KAAQQA
+840 KAAQQVA
-846 AESMHKDPVV
+846 QQMTPEAVNNLADRVNAFSGDVQAVAKES
-856 WEWDPQQKKMVK
+856 
-868 KGWNWSPKD
+868 
-877 DQQKKTNQKQQQA
+877 KKTEEKKKT
-890 IDQQKKQESL
+890 DEQKKQDNL

-1013 YNLSFDFSG
+1013 YNLNFDFSG
-1022 QKLDEESIIRRV
+1022 QKLDEETIIRRV

-1052 LIDHV
+1052 LTDHV

>member
-63 TTEQLAQAK
+63 TTEQLGQAK
-72 EQARQMAAAYGPLRQ
+72 EQDRQMTAAYGPLRQ

-99 RVAIRQL
+99 RAAIRQL

-161 VNQAQARYSRAKET
+161 VNQAQTRYSRAKET

-274 EKQKADLLAFASMAA
+274 QKQKADLLSFASMAA

-371 SPAEVAASA
+371 TPAEVAASA

-389 IATVQSDK
+389 IATVQGKNFMQGLDA
-397 FLGALDEIGVNAER
+397 LGLSAEK

-430 SKKLAPDKQV
+430 SKKLAPDQQV

-576 VRLSFTTLAGSGG
+576 VRLSFTTLAGEGGIARLTGG
-589 VTPLIG
+589 VMRLGGAFQWLAGSPMQALLSAGRMVFGPLI
-595 SLGKLSSTLRG
+595 TLLAGISAPVWG
-606 LIPSLSGVGRSIKDW
+606 LI
-621 PALFRS
+621 ALF
-627 AASGITQFS
+627 
-636 KQAIGGLNTALMALS
+636 
-651 RGAVA
+651 
-656 AGQGLFTLF
+656 
-665 TRPMTAI
+665 
-672 TWLGNGLR
+672 
-680 TLATSGFGALLNVGR
+680 
-695 TVMMAL
+695 
-701 GGGLS
+701 
-706 LLLSPIGILVIA
+706 
-718 LSAAAIA
+718 AAAAVA
-725 VIKFWEPIK
+725 VIKFWQPIK
-734 AFFTGFYTGLMS
+734 AFFSGFFTGLMA
-746 GLQPLTSAFST
+746 GLQPITQAFN
-757 AFAPLAPLFDSIGN
+757 AVFAPLAPIFDSIGN
-771 AVGGVWEWF
+771 AISGVWEWF
-780 TKLFEPIQF
+780 TKLLEPIQF
-789 SNEALASCTSAGE
+789 SSEALASCTSAGE
-802 TFGKVVGNALS
+802 TFGKVVGGAIS
-813 ALTPI
+813 ALTLPI
-818 IEGIARGI
+818 QAVAKGL
-826 GWVLEKLGAIPDAT
+826 GWILEKLGAIPDAA
-840 KAAQQA
+840 KAAQQVA
-846 AESMHKDPVV
+846 QQMTPEAVNNLADRVNAFSGDVQAVAKESKKAEEK
-856 WEWDPQQKKMVK
+856 
-868 KGWNWSPKD
+868 
-877 DQQKKTNQKQQQA
+877 KKT
-890 IDQQKKQESL
+890 DEQKKQDNL

-1013 YNLSFDFSG
+1013 YNLNFDFSG
-1022 QKLDEESIIRRV
+1022 QKLDEETIIRRV

-1052 LIDHV
+1052 LTDHV

>member
-99 RVAIRQL
+99 RAAIRQL

-191 ATLAPVAAAVKSYSS
+191 ATLVPVAAAVKSYSS

-274 EKQKADLLAFASMAA
+274 QKQKADLLSFASMAA

-371 SPAEVAASA
+371 TPAEVAASA

-389 IATVQSDK
+389 IATVQGKNFMQGLDA
-397 FLGALDEIGVNAER
+397 LGLSAEK

-430 SKKLAPDKQV
+430 SKKLAPDQQV

-512 TLREPL
+512 TLRDPL

-559 VGGLM
+559 MGGLM

-576 VRLSFTTLAGSGG
+576 VRLSFTSLAGEGGIARLTGGVMRLGGAFQWLAGSPMQALLLPFISPPFCTSSVAVISLLVQTTSG
-589 VTPLIG
+589 VSRVTRVSALTVTTGTVAVMDSDAVTLAVFTPL
-595 SLGKLSSTLRG
+595 T
-606 LIPSLSGVGRSIKDW
+606 
-621 PALFRS
+621 
-627 AASGITQFS
+627 
-636 KQAIGGLNTALMALS
+636 
-651 RGAVA
+651 
-656 AGQGLFTLF
+656 
-665 TRPMTAI
+665 
-672 TWLGNGLR
+672 
-680 TLATSGFGALLNVGR
+680 TS
-695 TVMMAL
+695 
-701 GGGLS
+701 
-706 LLLSPIGILVIA
+706 
-718 LSAAAIA
+718 
-725 VIKFWEPIK
+725 
-734 AFFTGFYTGLMS
+734 
-746 GLQPLTSAFST
+746 
-757 AFAPLAPLFDSIGN
+757 
-771 AVGGVWEWF
+771 
-780 TKLFEPIQF
+780 
-789 SNEALASCTSAGE
+789 ALASGSYEIRAPSGCRITQ
-802 TFGKVVGNALS
+802 VVAPASG
-813 ALTPI
+813 
-818 IEGIARGI
+818 G
-826 GWVLEKLGAIPDAT
+826 GA
-840 KAAQQA
+840 
-846 AESMHKDPVV
+846 
-856 WEWDPQQKKMVK
+856 
-868 KGWNWSPKD
+868 
-877 DQQKKTNQKQQQA
+877 
-890 IDQQKKQESL
+890 
-900 INSLKGPA
+900 
-908 NIVPKMSSSL
+908 SSL
-918 DKIATNTTEKK
+918 
-929 DGPGEIVFKNKQPY
+929 
-943 IPIRGGYSEPLKQ
+943 
-956 AQRQLPSLTDWVTQQ
+956 
-971 AGSLIASV
+971 
-979 TPWQVEKPAA
+979 
-989 RVPVS
+989 
-994 ASPSAASVAAL
+994 
-1005 MPAPGGDV
+1005 
-1013 YNLSFDFSG
+1013 
-1022 QKLDEESIIRRV
+1022 
-1034 REELALAKQQ
+1034 
-1044 ADRRKRSQ
+1044 
-1052 LIDHV
+1052 

>member
-99 RVAIRQL
+99 RAAIRQL

-267 ANSDDPW
+267 ANSNDPW
-274 EKQKADLLAFASMAA
+274 QKQKADLLAFASMAA

-397 FLGALDEIGVNAER
+397 FLGALDEIGVNAEK

-576 VRLSFTTLAGSGG
+576 VRLSFTTLAGEGGIARLTGG
-589 VTPLIG
+589 VMRLGGAFQWLAGSPMQALLSAGRMVFGPLI
-595 SLGKLSSTLRG
+595 TLLAGISAPVWG
-606 LIPSLSGVGRSIKDW
+606 LI
-621 PALFRS
+621 ALF
-627 AASGITQFS
+627 
-636 KQAIGGLNTALMALS
+636 
-651 RGAVA
+651 
-656 AGQGLFTLF
+656 
-665 TRPMTAI
+665 
-672 TWLGNGLR
+672 
-680 TLATSGFGALLNVGR
+680 
-695 TVMMAL
+695 
-701 GGGLS
+701 
-706 LLLSPIGILVIA
+706 
-718 LSAAAIA
+718 AAAAVA
-725 VIKFWEPIK
+725 VIKFWQPIQ
-734 AFFTGFYTGLMS
+734 AFFSGFFTGLMT
-746 GLQPLTSAFST
+746 GLQPITQAFN
-757 AFAPLAPLFDSIGN
+757 AVFAPLAPIFDSIGN
-771 AVGGVWEWF
+771 AISGVWEWF
-780 TKLFEPIQF
+780 TKLLEPIQF
-789 SNEALASCTSAGE
+789 SSEALASCTSAGE
-802 TFGKVVGNALS
+802 TFGKVVGAAIS
-813 ALTPI
+813 ALTLPI
-818 IEGIARGI
+818 QAVANGI
-826 GWVLEKLGAIPDAT
+826 GWILEKLGAIPDAT

-989 RVPVS
+989 RMPVS

-1013 YNLSFDFSG
+1013 YNLNFDFSG
-1022 QKLDEESIIRRV
+1022 QKLDEETIIRRV

-1052 LIDHV
+1052 LTDHV

>member
-99 RVAIRQL
+99 RAAIRQL

-128 IAISSASRATEQI
+128 IASSSASRATEQL

-191 ATLAPVAAAVKSYSS
+191 ATLVPVAAAVKSYSS

-274 EKQKADLLAFASMAA
+274 QKQKADLLSFASMAA

-371 SPAEVAASA
+371 TPAEVAASA
-380 TNAMVRELS
+380 TNALVRELS
-389 IATVQSDK
+389 IATVQGKNFMQGLDA
-397 FLGALDEIGVNAER
+397 LGLSAEK

-430 SKKLAPDKQV
+430 SKKLAPDQQV

-512 TLREPL
+512 TLRDPL

-559 VGGLM
+559 MGGLM

-576 VRLSFTTLAGSGG
+576 VRLSFTSLAGEGGIARLTGGVMRLGGAFQWLAGSPMQALLSAGRMVFG
-589 VTPLIG
+589 PLI
-595 SLGKLSSTLRG
+595 TLLAGISAPVWG
-606 LIPSLSGVGRSIKDW
+606 LI
-621 PALFRS
+621 ALF
-627 AASGITQFS
+627 A
-636 KQAIGGLNTALMALS
+636 
-651 RGAVA
+651 AVA
-656 AGQGLFTLF
+656 
-665 TRPMTAI
+665 
-672 TWLGNGLR
+672 
-680 TLATSGFGALLNVGR
+680 V
-695 TVMMAL
+695 
-701 GGGLS
+701 
-706 LLLSPIGILVIA
+706 
-718 LSAAAIA
+718 A
-725 VIKFWEPIK
+725 VIKFWQPIK
-734 AFFTGFYTGLMS
+734 AFFSGFFTGLMA
-746 GLQPLTSAFST
+746 GLQPITQSFNAV
-757 AFAPLAPLFDSIGN
+757 FAPLAPIFNSIGN
-771 AVGGVWEWF
+771 AISGVWEWF
-780 TKLFEPIQF
+780 TKLLEPIQF
-789 SNEALASCTSAGE
+789 SSEALASCTSAGE
-802 TFGKVVGNALS
+802 TFGKVVGAAIS
-813 ALTPI
+813 ALTLPI
-818 IEGIARGI
+818 QAVAKGL
-826 GWVLEKLGAIPDAT
+826 GWILEKLGAIPDAA
-840 KAAQQA
+840 KAAQQVA
-846 AESMHKDPVV
+846 QQMTPEAVNNLADRVNAFSGDVQAVAKESKKAEEK
-856 WEWDPQQKKMVK
+856 
-868 KGWNWSPKD
+868 
-877 DQQKKTNQKQQQA
+877 KKT
-890 IDQQKKQESL
+890 DEQKKQDNL

-908 NIVPKMSSSL
+908 NIVPKMSNSL

-989 RVPVS
+989 RMPVS

-1013 YNLSFDFSG
+1013 YNLNFDFSG
-1022 QKLDEESIIRRV
+1022 QKLDEETIIRRV

-1052 LIDHV
+1052 LTDHV

>member
-46 LERQATSFDR
+46 LERQAASFDR

-99 RVAIRQL
+99 RAAIRQL
-106 TQQQKGEQTQL
+106 TQQQKGEQAQL

-371 SPAEVAASA
+371 TPAEVAASA

-389 IATVQSDK
+389 IATVQGKNFMQGLDA
-397 FLGALDEIGVNAER
+397 LGLSAEK

-430 SKKLAPDKQV
+430 SKKLAPDQQV

-576 VRLSFTTLAGSGG
+576 VRLSFTTLAGEGGIARLTGG
-589 VTPLIG
+589 VMRLGGAFQWLAGSPMQALLSAGRMVFGPLI
-595 SLGKLSSTLRG
+595 TLLAGISAPVWG
-606 LIPSLSGVGRSIKDW
+606 LI
-621 PALFRS
+621 ALF
-627 AASGITQFS
+627 T
-636 KQAIGGLNTALMALS
+636 
-651 RGAVA
+651 
-656 AGQGLFTLF
+656 
-665 TRPMTAI
+665 
-672 TWLGNGLR
+672 
-680 TLATSGFGALLNVGR
+680 
-695 TVMMAL
+695 
-701 GGGLS
+701 
-706 LLLSPIGILVIA
+706 
-718 LSAAAIA
+718 AAAVA
-725 VIKFWEPIK
+725 VIKFWQPIK
-734 AFFTGFYTGLMS
+734 AFFSGFFTGLMA
-746 GLQPLTSAFST
+746 GLQPITQAFN
-757 AFAPLAPLFDSIGN
+757 AVFAPLAPIFNSIGN
-771 AVGGVWEWF
+771 AISGVWEWF
-780 TKLFEPIQF
+780 TKLLEPIQF
-789 SNEALASCTSAGE
+789 SSEALASCTSAGE
-802 TFGKVVGNALS
+802 TFGKVVGAAIS
-813 ALTPI
+813 ALTLPI
-818 IEGIARGI
+818 QAVAKGL
-826 GWVLEKLGAIPDAT
+826 GWILEKLGAIPDAA
-840 KAAQQA
+840 KAAQQVA
-846 AESMHKDPVV
+846 QQMTPEAVNNLADRVNAFSGDVQAVAKESKKAEEK
-856 WEWDPQQKKMVK
+856 
-868 KGWNWSPKD
+868 
-877 DQQKKTNQKQQQA
+877 KKT
-890 IDQQKKQESL
+890 DEQKKQDNL

-971 AGSLIASV
+971 TGSLIASV

-1013 YNLSFDFSG
+1013 YNLNFDFSG
-1022 QKLDEESIIRRV
+1022 QKLDEETIIRRV

-1052 LIDHV
+1052 LTDHV

>member
-99 RVAIRQL
+99 RAAIRQL

-267 ANSDDPW
+267 ANIDDPW
-274 EKQKADLLAFASMAA
+274 EKQKADLLSFASMAA

-371 SPAEVAASA
+371 TPAEVAASA

-389 IATVQSDK
+389 IATVQGKNFMQGLDA
-397 FLGALDEIGVNAER
+397 LGLSAEK

-430 SKKLAPDKQV
+430 SKKLAPDQQV

-576 VRLSFTTLAGSGG
+576 VRLSFTTLAGEGGIARLTGG
-589 VTPLIG
+589 VMRLGGAFQWLAGSPMQALLSAGRMVFGPLI
-595 SLGKLSSTLRG
+595 TLLAGISAPVWG
-606 LIPSLSGVGRSIKDW
+606 LI
-621 PALFRS
+621 ALF
-627 AASGITQFS
+627 
-636 KQAIGGLNTALMALS
+636 
-651 RGAVA
+651 
-656 AGQGLFTLF
+656 
-665 TRPMTAI
+665 
-672 TWLGNGLR
+672 
-680 TLATSGFGALLNVGR
+680 
-695 TVMMAL
+695 
-701 GGGLS
+701 
-706 LLLSPIGILVIA
+706 
-718 LSAAAIA
+718 SAAAVA
-725 VIKFWEPIK
+725 VIKFWQPIK
-734 AFFTGFYTGLMS
+734 AFFSGFFTGLMA
-746 GLQPLTSAFST
+746 GLQPITQAFN
-757 AFAPLAPLFDSIGN
+757 AVFAPLAPIFDSIGN
-771 AVGGVWEWF
+771 AISGVWEWF
-780 TKLFEPIQF
+780 TKLLEPIQF
-789 SNEALASCTSAGE
+789 SSEALASCTSAGE
-802 TFGKVVGNALS
+802 TFGKVVGGTIS
-813 ALTPI
+813 ALTLPI
-818 IEGIARGI
+818 QSVAKGL
-826 GWVLEKLGAIPDAT
+826 GWILEKLGAIPDAA
-840 KAAQQA
+840 KAAQQVA
-846 AESMHKDPVV
+846 QQMTPEAVNNLADRVNAFSGDVQAVAKESKKAEEK
-856 WEWDPQQKKMVK
+856 
-868 KGWNWSPKD
+868 
-877 DQQKKTNQKQQQA
+877 KKT
-890 IDQQKKQESL
+890 DEQKKQDNL

-1013 YNLSFDFSG
+1013 YNLNFDFSG
-1022 QKLDEESIIRRV
+1022 QKLDEETIIRRV

-1052 LIDHV
+1052 LTDHV

>member
-99 RVAIRQL
+99 RAAIRQL

-274 EKQKADLLAFASMAA
+274 QKQKTDLLSFASMAA

-397 FLGALDEIGVNAER
+397 FLGALDEIGVNAEK

-518 MDIMLTVSKVVG
+518 MDIMLTVSKVIG

-576 VRLSFTTLAGSGG
+576 VRLSFTTLAGEGGIARLTGG
-589 VTPLIG
+589 VMRLGGAFQWLAGSPMQALLSVGRMVFGPLI
-595 SLGKLSSTLRG
+595 TLLAGISAPVWG
-606 LIPSLSGVGRSIKDW
+606 LI
-621 PALFRS
+621 ALF
-627 AASGITQFS
+627 A
-636 KQAIGGLNTALMALS
+636 
-651 RGAVA
+651 AVA
-656 AGQGLFTLF
+656 
-665 TRPMTAI
+665 
-672 TWLGNGLR
+672 
-680 TLATSGFGALLNVGR
+680 V
-695 TVMMAL
+695 
-701 GGGLS
+701 
-706 LLLSPIGILVIA
+706 
-718 LSAAAIA
+718 A
-725 VIKFWEPIK
+725 VIKFWQPIK
-734 AFFTGFYTGLMS
+734 AFFSGFFTGLMA
-746 GLQPLTSAFST
+746 GLQPITQAFN
-757 AFAPLAPLFDSIGN
+757 AVFAPLAPIFDSIGN
-771 AVGGVWEWF
+771 AISGVWEWF
-780 TKLFEPIQF
+780 TKLLQPIQF
-789 SNEALASCTSAGE
+789 SSEALTSCTSAGE
-802 TFGKVVGNALS
+802 TFGKVVEAAIS
-813 ALTPI
+813 ALTLPI
-818 IEGIARGI
+818 QAVANGI
-826 GWVLEKLGAIPDAT
+826 GWILEKLGAIPDAT

-1013 YNLSFDFSG
+1013 YNLNFDFSG
-1022 QKLDEESIIRRV
+1022 QKLDEETIIRRV

-1052 LIDHV
+1052 LTDHV

>member
-99 RVAIRQL
+99 RAAIRQL

-141 NQRTAQYN
+141 NQRTAQSN

-225 GNRTPQYEEM
+225 GNRTPQYEAM

-274 EKQKADLLAFASMAA
+274 EKQKADLLSFASMAA

-397 FLGALDEIGVNAER
+397 FLGALDEIGVNAEK

-493 AQWQLTKTGAVNA
+493 AQWQLTKTSAVNA

-576 VRLSFTTLAGSGG
+576 VRLSITTLAGSGG
-589 VTPLIG
+589 GTPLIG

-725 VIKFWEPIK
+725 VIKLWEPIK

-746 GLQPLTSAFST
+746 GLQPLTTAFST

-789 SNEALASCTSAGE
+789 SSEALASCTSAGE

-818 IEGIARGI
+818 IKGIARGI

-1013 YNLSFDFSG
+1013 YNLNFDFSG
-1022 QKLDEESIIRRV
+1022 QKLDEETIIRRV

-1052 LIDHV
+1052 LTDHV

>member
-99 RVAIRQL
+99 RAAIRQL

-191 ATLAPVAAAVKSYSS
+191 ATLAPVTAAVKSYSS

-274 EKQKADLLAFASMAA
+274 QKQKADLLSFASMAA

-371 SPAEVAASA
+371 TPAEVAASA

-389 IATVQSDK
+389 IATVQGKNFMQGLDA
-397 FLGALDEIGVNAER
+397 LGLSAEK

-430 SKKLAPDKQV
+430 SKKLAPDQQV

-512 TLREPL
+512 TLRDPL

-559 VGGLM
+559 MGGLM

-576 VRLSFTTLAGSGG
+576 VRLSFTSLAGEGGIARLTGGVMRLGGAFQWLAGSPMQALLSAGRMVFG
-589 VTPLIG
+589 PLI
-595 SLGKLSSTLRG
+595 TLLAGISAPVWG
-606 LIPSLSGVGRSIKDW
+606 LI
-621 PALFRS
+621 ALF
-627 AASGITQFS
+627 A
-636 KQAIGGLNTALMALS
+636 
-651 RGAVA
+651 AVA
-656 AGQGLFTLF
+656 
-665 TRPMTAI
+665 
-672 TWLGNGLR
+672 
-680 TLATSGFGALLNVGR
+680 V
-695 TVMMAL
+695 
-701 GGGLS
+701 
-706 LLLSPIGILVIA
+706 
-718 LSAAAIA
+718 A
-725 VIKFWEPIK
+725 VIKFWQPIK
-734 AFFTGFYTGLMS
+734 AFFSGFFTGLMA
-746 GLQPLTSAFST
+746 GLQPITQSFNAV
-757 AFAPLAPLFDSIGN
+757 FAPLAPIFNSIGN
-771 AVGGVWEWF
+771 AISGVWEWF
-780 TKLFEPIQF
+780 TKLLEPIQF
-789 SNEALASCTSAGE
+789 SSEALASCTSAGE
-802 TFGKVVGNALS
+802 TFGKVVGAAIS
-813 ALTPI
+813 ALTLPI
-818 IEGIARGI
+818 QAVAKGL
-826 GWVLEKLGAIPDAT
+826 GWILEKLGAIPDAA
-840 KAAQQA
+840 KAAQQVA
-846 AESMHKDPVV
+846 QQMTPEAVNNLADRVNAFSGDVQAVAKESKKAEEK
-856 WEWDPQQKKMVK
+856 
-868 KGWNWSPKD
+868 
-877 DQQKKTNQKQQQA
+877 KKT
-890 IDQQKKQESL
+890 DEQKKQDNL

-908 NIVPKMSSSL
+908 NIVPKMSNSL

-989 RVPVS
+989 RMPVS

-1013 YNLSFDFSG
+1013 YNLNFDFSG
-1022 QKLDEESIIRRV
+1022 QKLDEETIIRRV

-1052 LIDHV
+1052 LTDHV

>member
-63 TTEQLAQAK
+63 TTEQLAQSK

-99 RVAIRQL
+99 RAAIRQL

-245 LPMANGAVDYA
+245 LSMANGAVDYA

-274 EKQKADLLAFASMAA
+274 EKQKADLLSFASMAA

-371 SPAEVAASA
+371 TPAEVAASA

-389 IATVQSDK
+389 IATVQGKNFMQGLDA
-397 FLGALDEIGVNAER
+397 LGLSAEK

-430 SKKLAPDKQV
+430 SKKLAPDQQV

-512 TLREPL
+512 TLRDPL

-530 SVRRWVEA
+530 SVRRWVET

-564 LSIGAVLGPMAL
+564 LSIGAVLGPIAL
-576 VRLSFTTLAGSGG
+576 VRLSFTTLAGEGVIARLTGG
-589 VTPLIG
+589 VMRLGGAFQWLAGSPMQALLSAGRMVFGPLI
-595 SLGKLSSTLRG
+595 TLLAGISAPVWG
-606 LIPSLSGVGRSIKDW
+606 LI
-621 PALFRS
+621 ALF
-627 AASGITQFS
+627 
-636 KQAIGGLNTALMALS
+636 
-651 RGAVA
+651 
-656 AGQGLFTLF
+656 
-665 TRPMTAI
+665 
-672 TWLGNGLR
+672 
-680 TLATSGFGALLNVGR
+680 
-695 TVMMAL
+695 
-701 GGGLS
+701 
-706 LLLSPIGILVIA
+706 
-718 LSAAAIA
+718 AAAAVA
-725 VIKFWEPIK
+725 VIKFWQPIK
-734 AFFTGFYTGLMS
+734 AFFSGFFTGLMA
-746 GLQPLTSAFST
+746 GLQPITQAFN
-757 AFAPLAPLFDSIGN
+757 AVFAPLAPIFDSIVN
-771 AVGGVWEWF
+771 AISGVWEWF
-780 TKLFEPIQF
+780 TKLLEPIQF
-789 SNEALASCTSAGE
+789 SSEALASCTSAGE
-802 TFGKVVGNALS
+802 TFGKVVGAAIS
-813 ALTPI
+813 ALTLPI
-818 IEGIARGI
+818 QAVAKGL
-826 GWVLEKLGAIPDAT
+826 GWILEKLGAIPDAA
-840 KAAQQA
+840 KAAQQVA
-846 AESMHKDPVV
+846 QQMTPEAVNNLADRVNAFSGDVQAVAKESKKAEEK
-856 WEWDPQQKKMVK
+856 
-868 KGWNWSPKD
+868 
-877 DQQKKTNQKQQQA
+877 KKTDEQMKQ
-890 IDQQKKQESL
+890 DNL
-900 INSLKGPA
+900 IYSLKGPA

-1013 YNLSFDFSG
+1013 YNLNFDFSG
-1022 QKLDEESIIRRV
+1022 QKLDEETIIRRV

-1052 LIDHV
+1052 LTDHV

>member
-99 RVAIRQL
+99 RAAIRQL

-156 RRLDA
+156 RRLEA

-225 GNRTPQYEEM
+225 GNRTPLYEEM
-235 QRAIMDASEK
+235 QQAIKDASEK
-245 LPMANGAVDYA
+245 LPMANGAVDFA

-267 ANSDDPW
+267 ANGNDPW
-274 EKQKADLLAFASMAA
+274 AKQKADLLGFASMAA

-303 ESLGKIAGLYKIPT
+303 ESLGKIAGLYKIPV

-348 GGLASQLDYKQAAAL
+348 GGLSKQLDYKQAAAL
-363 GSTFLTLG
+363 GSTFLMLG
-371 SPAEVAASA
+371 TPAEVAASA

-389 IATVQSDK
+389 IATVQGKSFMEGLDA
-397 FLGALDEIGVNAER
+397 LGLSAEK

-430 SKKLAPDKQV
+430 SQKLGDNQV
-440 ANLTQIFG
+440 ATLTQIFG

-459 NNLPELRRQIELTQG
+459 NDLPELRRQIELTQG
-474 AAAKGSMNR
+474 AAAKGSMQR
-483 ESDINKASLS
+483 ESDINKDSLS
-493 AQWQLTKTGAVNA
+493 SQWQLTKTGTLNA
-506 FSSAGE
+506 LSAAGE
-512 TLREPL
+512 TLRDPL

-576 VRLSFTTLAGSGG
+576 VRLSFTTLAGEGGIARLTGG
-589 VTPLIG
+589 VMRLGGAFQWLAGSPMQSLLSVGRMVFGPLI
-595 SLGKLSSTLRG
+595 TLLAGISAPVWG
-606 LIPSLSGVGRSIKDW
+606 LI
-621 PALFRS
+621 ALF
-627 AASGITQFS
+627 A
-636 KQAIGGLNTALMALS
+636 
-651 RGAVA
+651 AVA
-656 AGQGLFTLF
+656 
-665 TRPMTAI
+665 
-672 TWLGNGLR
+672 
-680 TLATSGFGALLNVGR
+680 V
-695 TVMMAL
+695 
-701 GGGLS
+701 
-706 LLLSPIGILVIA
+706 
-718 LSAAAIA
+718 A
-725 VIKFWEPIK
+725 VIKFWQPIK
-734 AFFTGFYTGLMS
+734 AFFSGFFTGLMA
-746 GLQPLTSAFST
+746 GLQPITQAFN
-757 AFAPLAPLFDSIGN
+757 AVFAPLAPIFDSIGN
-771 AVGGVWEWF
+771 AISGVWEWF
-780 TKLFEPIQF
+780 TKLLEPIQF
-789 SNEALASCTSAGE
+789 SSEALASCTSAGE
-802 TFGKVVGNALS
+802 TFGKVVGAAIS
-813 ALTPI
+813 ALTLPI
-818 IEGIARGI
+818 QAVAKGL
-826 GWVLEKLGAIPDAT
+826 GWILEKLGAIPDAA
-840 KAAQQA
+840 KAAQQVA
-846 AESMHKDPVV
+846 QQMTPEAVNNLADRVNAFSGDVQAVAKESKKAEEK
-856 WEWDPQQKKMVK
+856 
-868 KGWNWSPKD
+868 
-877 DQQKKTNQKQQQA
+877 KKT
-890 IDQQKKQESL
+890 DEQKKQDNL

-956 AQRQLPSLTDWVTQQ
+956 TQRQLPSLTDWVTQQ

-1005 MPAPGGDV
+1005 MPAQAGDV
-1013 YNLSFDFSG
+1013 YNLNFDFSG
-1022 QKLDEESIIRRV
+1022 QKLDEETIIRRV

-1052 LIDHV
+1052 LTDHV

>member
-99 RVAIRQL
+99 RAAIRQL

-267 ANSDDPW
+267 ANSNDPW
-274 EKQKADLLAFASMAA
+274 QKQKADLLAFASMAA

-397 FLGALDEIGVNAER
+397 FLGALDEIGVNAEK

-512 TLREPL
+512 TLRDPL

-559 VGGLM
+559 MGGLM

-576 VRLSFTTLAGSGG
+576 VRLSFTSLAWEGGIARLTGGVMRLGGAFQWLAGSPMQALLSAGRMVFG
-589 VTPLIG
+589 PLI
-595 SLGKLSSTLRG
+595 TLLAGISAPVWG
-606 LIPSLSGVGRSIKDW
+606 LI
-621 PALFRS
+621 ALF
-627 AASGITQFS
+627 A
-636 KQAIGGLNTALMALS
+636 
-651 RGAVA
+651 AVA
-656 AGQGLFTLF
+656 
-665 TRPMTAI
+665 
-672 TWLGNGLR
+672 
-680 TLATSGFGALLNVGR
+680 V
-695 TVMMAL
+695 
-701 GGGLS
+701 
-706 LLLSPIGILVIA
+706 
-718 LSAAAIA
+718 A
-725 VIKFWEPIK
+725 VIKFWQPIK
-734 AFFTGFYTGLMS
+734 AFFSGFFTGLMA
-746 GLQPLTSAFST
+746 GLQPITQSFNAV
-757 AFAPLAPLFDSIGN
+757 FAPLAPIFNSIGN
-771 AVGGVWEWF
+771 AISGVWEWF
-780 TKLFEPIQF
+780 TKLLEPIQF
-789 SNEALASCTSAGE
+789 SSEALASCTSAGE
-802 TFGKVVGNALS
+802 TFGKVVGAAIS
-813 ALTPI
+813 ALTLPI
-818 IEGIARGI
+818 QAVAKGL
-826 GWVLEKLGAIPDAT
+826 GWILEKLGAIPDAA
-840 KAAQQA
+840 KAAQQVA
-846 AESMHKDPVV
+846 QQMTPEAVNNLADRVNAFSGDVQAVAKESKKAEEK
-856 WEWDPQQKKMVK
+856 
-868 KGWNWSPKD
+868 
-877 DQQKKTNQKQQQA
+877 KKT
-890 IDQQKKQESL
+890 DEQKKQDNL

-908 NIVPKMSSSL
+908 NIVPKMSNSL

-989 RVPVS
+989 RMPVS

-1013 YNLSFDFSG
+1013 YNLNFDFSG
-1022 QKLDEESIIRRV
+1022 QKLDEETIIRRV

-1052 LIDHV
+1052 LTDHV

>member
-99 RVAIRQL
+99 RAAIRQL

-191 ATLAPVAAAVKSYSS
+191 ATLVPVAAAVKSYSS

-274 EKQKADLLAFASMAA
+274 QKQKADLLSFASMAA

-371 SPAEVAASA
+371 TPAEVAASA

-389 IATVQSDK
+389 IATVQGKNFMQGLDA
-397 FLGALDEIGVNAER
+397 LGLSAEK

-430 SKKLAPDKQV
+430 SKKLAPDQQV

-512 TLREPL
+512 TLRDPL

-530 SVRRWVEA
+530 SVRRLVEA

-559 VGGLM
+559 MGGLM

-576 VRLSFTTLAGSGG
+576 VRLSFTSLAGEGGIARLTGGVMRLGGAFQWLAGSPMQALLSAGRMVFG
-589 VTPLIG
+589 PLI
-595 SLGKLSSTLRG
+595 TLLAGISAPVWG
-606 LIPSLSGVGRSIKDW
+606 LI
-621 PALFRS
+621 ALF
-627 AASGITQFS
+627 A
-636 KQAIGGLNTALMALS
+636 
-651 RGAVA
+651 AVA
-656 AGQGLFTLF
+656 
-665 TRPMTAI
+665 
-672 TWLGNGLR
+672 
-680 TLATSGFGALLNVGR
+680 V
-695 TVMMAL
+695 
-701 GGGLS
+701 
-706 LLLSPIGILVIA
+706 
-718 LSAAAIA
+718 A
-725 VIKFWEPIK
+725 VIKFWQPIK
-734 AFFTGFYTGLMS
+734 AFFSGFFTGLMA
-746 GLQPLTSAFST
+746 GLQPITQSFNAV
-757 AFAPLAPLFDSIGN
+757 FAPLAPIFNSIGN
-771 AVGGVWEWF
+771 AISGVWEWF
-780 TKLFEPIQF
+780 TKLLEPIQF
-789 SNEALASCTSAGE
+789 SSEALASCTSAGE
-802 TFGKVVGNALS
+802 TFGKVVGAAIS
-813 ALTPI
+813 ALTLPI
-818 IEGIARGI
+818 QAVAKGL
-826 GWVLEKLGAIPDAT
+826 GWILEKLGAIPDAA
-840 KAAQQA
+840 KAAQQVA
-846 AESMHKDPVV
+846 QQMTPEAVNNLADRVNAFSGDVQAVAKESKKAEEK
-856 WEWDPQQKKMVK
+856 
-868 KGWNWSPKD
+868 
-877 DQQKKTNQKQQQA
+877 KKT
-890 IDQQKKQESL
+890 DEQKKQDNL

-908 NIVPKMSSSL
+908 NIVPKMSNSL

-989 RVPVS
+989 RMPVS

-1013 YNLSFDFSG
+1013 YNLNFDFSG
-1022 QKLDEESIIRRV
+1022 QKLDEETIIRRV

-1052 LIDHV
+1052 LTDHV

>member
-99 RVAIRQL
+99 RAAIRQL

-149 RQLAEQQ
+149 RQLVEQQ

-183 MKTAAVGA
+183 MKTAAVGV

-274 EKQKADLLAFASMAA
+274 QKQKADLLSFASMAA

-371 SPAEVAASA
+371 TPAEVAASA

-389 IATVQSDK
+389 IATVQGKNFMQGLDA
-397 FLGALDEIGVNAER
+397 LGLSAEK

-430 SKKLAPDKQV
+430 SKKLAPDQQV

-576 VRLSFTTLAGSGG
+576 VRLSFTTLAGEGGIARLTGG
-589 VTPLIG
+589 VMRLGGAFQWLAGSPMQALLSAGRMVFGPLI
-595 SLGKLSSTLRG
+595 TLLAGISAPVWG
-606 LIPSLSGVGRSIKDW
+606 LI
-621 PALFRS
+621 ALF
-627 AASGITQFS
+627 
-636 KQAIGGLNTALMALS
+636 
-651 RGAVA
+651 
-656 AGQGLFTLF
+656 
-665 TRPMTAI
+665 
-672 TWLGNGLR
+672 
-680 TLATSGFGALLNVGR
+680 
-695 TVMMAL
+695 
-701 GGGLS
+701 
-706 LLLSPIGILVIA
+706 
-718 LSAAAIA
+718 AAAAVA
-725 VIKFWEPIK
+725 VIKFWQPIQ
-734 AFFTGFYTGLMS
+734 AFFSGFFTGLMA
-746 GLQPLTSAFST
+746 GLQPITQAFN
-757 AFAPLAPLFDSIGN
+757 AVLAPLAPIFDSIGN
-771 AVGGVWEWF
+771 AISGVWEWF
-780 TKLFEPIQF
+780 TKLLEPIQF
-789 SNEALASCTSAGE
+789 SSEALASCTSAGE
-802 TFGKVVGNALS
+802 TFGKVVGAAIS
-813 ALTPI
+813 ALTLPI
-818 IEGIARGI
+818 QAVANGI
-826 GWVLEKLGAIPDAT
+826 GWILEKLGAIPDAT

-908 NIVPKMSSSL
+908 NIVPKMSSNL

-979 TPWQVEKPAA
+979 TPWQIEKPAA
-989 RVPVS
+989 RAPVS

-1013 YNLSFDFSG
+1013 YNLNFDFSG
-1022 QKLDEESIIRRV
+1022 QKLDEETIIRRV

-1052 LIDHV
+1052 LTDHV